1 MSSTVAK
8 ALSLLE
14 YFSEEEPELGLSEL
28 TRRAGINKASV
39 YRLLTS
45 LTDAGLLE
53 QKEGTRAY
61 SLGAGVLRLA
71 QIREATSPIASIVS
85 PALEQLANNL
95 GETAH
100 ASIISGPALATIGI
114 CESTRSTRVSLI
126 AGEILPLHST
136 ASGVAVLAF
145 GSQALRDRTLASPL
159 KSQTIYTMT
168 DPEEVRES
176 IAIVQRQGYATSEE
190 ENEEDVYGIAVPF
203 FDQSGMARGAL
214 AVATPCHRMTD
225 SLRQQIVTS
234 LWQEAD
240 AVSHAIGGHPSRM
253 FSQAIA
259 QTVERMGAKP

>member
-14 YFSEEEPELGLSEL
+14 FFSEEEPELGLSEL

-61 SLGAGVLRLA
+61 SLGAGILRLA
-71 QIREATSPIASIVS
+71 QIREATAPIASIVR
-85 PALEQLANNL
+85 PALEQLVQKV

-145 GSQALRDRTLASPL
+145 GSQALRDRTLSAPM

-168 DPEEVRES
+168 DPEEVLEN
-176 IAIVQRQGYATSEE
+176 IAIVQQRGYATSKE

-203 FDQSGMARGAL
+203 FDQSGLAQGAL

-225 SLRQQIVTS
+225 GLRQQIVTS
-234 LWQEAD
+234 LRHEAE
-240 AVSHAIGGHPSRM
+240 AVSRAIGGQPSQM
-253 FSQAIA
+253 FSRAIE
-259 QTVERMGAKP
+259 QTIERMGPKF